1 MSEQQT
7 TGEKAGRKKLRVGQ
21 VFKMDQTGLGSDK
34 PKSQLKRSSQPYQ
47 QKVEK
52 EKQALAEDYWG
63 GSPAQPKKPET
74 QPQIP
79 IAMGDPY
86 FAANPHMNL
95 HNLNKF
101 GTLMDEITFDEEEFK
116 NDPEKYLQSLPEECL
131 HEFEDMY
138 HNAHIAEIINDLDEE
153 TENKF
158 EEKMKG
164 CSCCNGFVYKCKG
177 KICYNLG
184 ICQCMARN
192 EMEKEAAEHFI
203 TECADCP
210 CCRGYVYTC
219 LGDKCQDKKSCI
231 CFDSE

>member
-1 MSEQQT
+1 MD
-7 TGEKAGRKKLRVGQ
+7 KLFSLLKLHALAIMAFV
-21 VFKMDQTGLGSDK
+21 VAFLFWKDYLTK
-34 PKSQLKRSSQPYQ
+34 PH

-153 TENKF
+153 TEN
-158 EEKMKG
+158 
-164 CSCCNGFVYKCKG
+164 
-177 KICYNLG
+177 
-184 ICQCMARN
+184 
-192 EMEKEAAEHFI
+192 
-203 TECADCP
+203 
-210 CCRGYVYTC
+210 
-219 LGDKCQDKKSCI
+219 
-231 CFDSE
+231 